1 MSGVHPLA
9 RRARLTAA
17 VLMIGS
23 VAMMATVISGWYD
36 GVAAATSVTV
46 SGRVTDTNG
55 NPVVGVH
62 VGIYATEASFV
73 STAANGTYSLTSV
86 PVSSTAY
93 DVQVLAPCHKD
104 QSKSVLVTGS
114 TTVNFTLAAAAD
126 KDSFGY
132 TCGIGSDPHL
142 APTNNTGLMGD
153 DVSATVLLPFG
164 FKFYGTTY
172 SSISIGSNGLASFT
186 GNAAN
191 YYQNGP
197 LPDTELPN
205 GSIYPFWDDLDM
217 STAAS
222 SAILTGTFGSAP
234 NRQFVIQ
241 WRNMITR
248 DDHSNPFPSTFSFS
262 AILSENGNITFTYD
276 LLSTADLRSRGSS
289 ATIGIE
295 NGSGNVYLQRSFNRP
310 FADIGL
316 PIRFTAPK

>member
-1 MSGVHPLA
+1 MP
-9 RRARLTAA
+9 
-17 VLMIGS
+17 
-23 VAMMATVISGWYD
+23 
-36 GVAAATSVTV
+36 
-46 SGRVTDTNG
+46 
-55 NPVVGVH
+55 P
-62 VGIYATEASFV
+62 
-73 STAANGTYSLTSV
+73 
-86 PVSSTAY
+86 
-93 DVQVLAPCHKD
+93 
-104 QSKSVLVTGS
+104 
-114 TTVNFTLAAAAD
+114 AAD

-132 TCGIGSDPHL
+132 SCGIGSDPHL

-172 SSISIGSNGLASFT
+172 SSISIGSNGLANFT

-197 LPDTELPN
+197 LPDAELPN

-217 STAAS
+217 STEAS